1 MELENT
7 VFHFLGAL
15 DKRGKH
21 FKNKNCCASFFA
33 NPQRRQSPCQIV
45 TLYCNVHSYLALC
58 LTQDEEM

>member
-21 FKNKNCCASFFA
+21 FKNKNCCASFL
-33 NPQRRQSPCQIV
+33 QIHKGDKV
-45 TLYCNVHSYLALC
+45 PAKL
-58 LTQDEEM
+58 